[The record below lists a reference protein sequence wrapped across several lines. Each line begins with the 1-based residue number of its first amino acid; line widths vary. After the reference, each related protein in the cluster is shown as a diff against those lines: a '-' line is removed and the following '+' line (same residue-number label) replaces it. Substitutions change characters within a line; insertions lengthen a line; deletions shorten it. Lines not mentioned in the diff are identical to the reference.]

1 MKKIA
6 LIILPT
12 HNEAGN
18 IEKLIEEIFK
28 EQEKIEKFLL
38 KILVNDSSSTDK
50 TAEIVKRLIKKYP
63 ENLYLIETK
72 KEGLGKAYYQAFL
85 YAKEKIKP
93 YVVFEMDADLSH
105 SPKKIPEMLLE
116 IEKGADMVIGAR
128 YIKGGSIP
136 KDWGLHRK
144 VFSFFGNLIIRLG
157 FMNLK
162 IHDWTSGFRA
172 IKFWILNNSL
182 NHIKNYS
189 GYVFQIALLDFA
201 IKEKANIKE
210 IPINFI
216 DRKYGKSKIFFSQY
230 IFNIFLYILKFSS
243 FIKFF
248 IVGIIGFFIDF
259 GLSYLF
265 IEKIHQTVWLATL
278 ISTEIAILSNFLL
291 NNFWSFSHKKIQGG
305 FIKYLF
311 NFLKFNFVSAGS
323 VFIQTLGLQILVNVF
338 GKNLWYLY
346 KILIITFIIIPY
358 SYILYNK
365 LIWRN
370 K

>member
-63 ENLYLIETK
+63 EKLYLIETK

-201 IKEKANIKE
+201 IKEKA
-210 IPINFI
+210 
-216 DRKYGKSKIFFSQY
+216 
-230 IFNIFLYILKFSS
+230 
-243 FIKFF
+243 
-248 IVGIIGFFIDF
+248 
-259 GLSYLF
+259 
-265 IEKIHQTVWLATL
+265 
-278 ISTEIAILSNFLL
+278 
-291 NNFWSFSHKKIQGG
+291 
-305 FIKYLF
+305 
-311 NFLKFNFVSAGS
+311 
-323 VFIQTLGLQILVNVF
+323 
-338 GKNLWYLY
+338 
-346 KILIITFIIIPY
+346 
-358 SYILYNK
+358 
-365 LIWRN
+365 
-370 K
+370 